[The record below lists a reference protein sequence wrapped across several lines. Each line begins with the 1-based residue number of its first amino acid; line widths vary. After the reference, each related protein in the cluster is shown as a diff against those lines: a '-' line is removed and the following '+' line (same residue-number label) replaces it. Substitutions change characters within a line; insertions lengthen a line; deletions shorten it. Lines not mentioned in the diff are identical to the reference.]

1 MMQNKQAYQ
10 AGHYNAAR
18 IITDMAP
25 QYIHT
30 ENANGRTP
38 VEIATSRYL
47 LHICESP
54 PPAPGGYSRP
64 VHQSVVSALLS
75 EFYPEHEDM
84 KKKELVVLGDRGDQM
99 ELDAPEGQEE
109 EVGVVWDRMAVEA
122 TYHLAVSVEKSVPG
136 KRKLVNLAEANELA
150 KRLTSGKGQRVPEFN
165 GGDIL
170 SLW

>member
-1 MMQNKQAYQ
+1 MMQNEQAYQ
-10 AGHYNAAR
+10 TGHHNAAR
-18 IITDMAP
+18 IITNMAP

-47 LHICESP
+47 LHICENP

-64 VHQSVVSALLS
+64 VHQSVVSAPLS
-75 EFYPEHEDM
+75 QPYREHKIM
-84 KKKELVVLGDRGDQM
+84 KKKALVLGDRGDQM

-109 EVGVVWDRMAVEA
+109 EVGVVWDCMAVEA
-122 TYHLAVSVEKSVPG
+122 TYHLAVSVERSVPG

-150 KRLTSGKGQRVPEFN
+150 KRLTSGKGQYVPEFN